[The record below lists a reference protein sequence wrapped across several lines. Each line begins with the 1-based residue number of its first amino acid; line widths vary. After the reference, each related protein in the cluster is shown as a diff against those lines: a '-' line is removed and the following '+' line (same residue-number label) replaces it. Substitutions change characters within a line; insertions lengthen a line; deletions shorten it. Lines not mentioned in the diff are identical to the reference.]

1 MSTKKPFDWST
12 PLAYLVAVLIFAAM
26 FVIVFV
32 IRLWITGGDVSCVF
46 SPDPAL
52 CAAVKSVR

>member
-1 MSTKKPFDWST
+1 MSARKRFDW
-12 PLAYLVAVLIFAAM
+12 ADAAVY
-26 FVIVFV
+26 VIVALLFV
-32 IRLWITGGDVSCVF
+32 AIAAAVFLIRLWITGGDVSCAF

>member
-1 MSTKKPFDWST
+1 MSARKPADWT
-12 PLAYLVAVLIFAAM
+12 TAAAYIIVTLIFVAIAAA
-26 FVIVFV
+26 VFL

-52 CAAVKSVR
+52 CTAVKSVR